1 MTKAL
6 KTIIKIFL
14 MIIFLISHMVSG
26 TVSGLEGKNII
37 LIDDASLNLEQKI
50 ERAEKAFSGKFKG
63 DYFLTGYYVNTKGG
77 NMSFGTFIT
86 SSEERTS
93 RISHEGDSLRI
104 YHHMASDFDKGD
116 NYKKRIALFL
126 HKKTGKKFQ
135 VVNAVTLN
143 GGARYKIDGLPLYL
157 LGEPGVD
164 ESFNYV
170 KDLFTS
176 AENERSR
183 KRFISVIAVH
193 DHKDTSS
200 FLYDTASGDR
210 GIELRKTAIF
220 WLGACG
226 AESSYTY
233 LKKLSDKT
241 KEKKIIKSLIFAFH
255 NLDSKE
261 GNRELIKIAK
271 GTSHPSAREDAIFW
285 LGQRASK
292 ESIGTLKNIID
303 NDKNTDVKNS
313 AIFAL
318 SQLDDDRSIP
328 ILIDIVKNNKNPR
341 IKKKAMFWLGQKDDK
356 RVIDLFESILLK

>member
-14 MIIFLISHMVSG
+14 ILIFVLSHFLSG
-26 TVSGLEGKNII
+26 AESGLEGKNII
-37 LIDDASLNLEQKI
+37 LIDDVSLSLEQRVEK
-50 ERAEKAFSGKFKG
+50 AEKVFSTKFNG
-63 DYFLTGYYVNTKGG
+63 TYFLTGFKVNTRGG
-77 NMSFGTFIT
+77 NISFGTFIT
-86 SSEERTS
+86 SSDDRMS
-93 RISHEGDSLRI
+93 KISHDGDSLRI
-104 YHHMASDFDKGD
+104 YHYTDTDLD
-116 NYKKRIALFL
+116 YEEDYKKRIVLFL
-126 HKKTGKKFQ
+126 HKKSGKRSD

-176 AENERSR
+176 AENEKSR

-193 DHKDTSS
+193 DHKDTSR

-220 WLGACG
+220 WLGAVKS
-226 AESSYTY
+226 EKSYIY
-233 LKKLSDKT
+233 LKKLSDSAT
-241 KEKKIIKSLIFAFH
+241 EQKIIKSLIFAFYT
-255 NLDSKE
+255 LDSEK
-261 GNRELIKIAK
+261 GNRELIRIAK
-271 GTSHPSAREDAIFW
+271 GDIPSSARKDAIFW

-292 ESIGTLKNIID
+292 EGIKALKDVLI

-313 AIFAL
+313 AVFAI
-318 SQLDDDRSIP
+318 SQLDNDQSIP
-328 ILIDIVKNNKNPR
+328 ILIDIVRNNKNPK

>member
-1 MTKAL
+1 MKTL

-14 MIIFLISHMVSG
+14 IIIFLISEMLSG
-26 TVSGLEGKNII
+26 AVSGLEGKNIV
-37 LIDDASLNLEQKI
+37 LIDDTSLSLEQRVEK
-50 ERAEKAFSGKFKG
+50 AEKAFSAKFNSN
-63 DYFLTGYYVNTKGG
+63 YFLTGYYVNTRGG

-86 SSEERTS
+86 SSEDRTS
-93 RISHEGDSLRI
+93 RISHDGDSLRI
-104 YHHMASDFDKGD
+104 YHYMASDYDKGD
-116 NYKKRIALFL
+116 NFKKRIALFL

-183 KRFISVIAVH
+183 KKFISVIAIH
-193 DHKDTSS
+193 DHKDTSR
-200 FLYDTASGDR
+200 FLYDTASGDL

-220 WLGACG
+220 WLGAVKS
-226 AESSYTY
+226 EKSYIY
-233 LKKLSDKT
+233 LKKLSDSAT
-241 KEKKIIKSLIFAFH
+241 EQKIIKSLIFAFYT
-255 NLDSKE
+255 LDSGK
-261 GNRELIKIAK
+261 GNKELIRIAK
-271 GTSHPSAREDAIFW
+271 GDIPSSARKDAIFW

-292 ESIGTLKNIID
+292 EGIDTLRD
-303 NDKNTDVKNS
+303 VLLNDEESEIRNS
-313 AIFAL
+313 AVFAI
-318 SQLDDDRSIP
+318 SQLDDDKSIP
-328 ILIDIVKNNKNPR
+328 ILIDIVRNNKNSK